1 MVWSRLRR
9 RRAEVTLPGPCGHH
23 RHTIR
28 TGRLLLYTPD
38 NLLDLAA
45 AAAAA
50 SDDQAQRWLGF
61 TPQQVVVDPEVRQ
74 ALTEMR
80 PGDRLIELSSLPGHL
95 TQPYEPQQ
103 REDSVLLVAVRLD
116 DGRYAGC
123 VDLAVGEGAIGGWL
137 APHSRGQ
144 GLGAELFGAGA
155 LLAHAHLGLDTVRAG
170 TEVGNTA
177 SRGALLRAGFI
188 PGEGPAQHTLADGRE
203 IDACWYRHLDG
214 PVSRCR
220 GAGQGKKETPTVTF
234 AHLTEPDQR

>member
-1 MVWSRLRR
+1 MLPF
-9 RRAEVTLPGPCGHH
+9 PGPCGHH

-45 AAAAA
+45 VAAAA
-50 SDDQAQRWLGF
+50 SDPQAQRWLGF
-61 TPQQVVVDPEVRQ
+61 TSQQVVEDPRVRQ

-80 PGDRLIELSSLPGHL
+80 PGDNHTVLSSLPGDAL
-95 TQPYEPQQ
+95 QPYEPQRQ
-103 REDSVLLVAVRLD
+103 KDSVLLVAVRLD

-123 VDLAVGEGAIGGWL
+123 VNLAVGEKAIGGWL

-170 TEVGNTA
+170 TEVENTA
-177 SRGALLRAGFI
+177 SRRALLRAGFV
-188 PGEGPAQHTLADGRE
+188 PGEGPDQHTLPDGRV
-203 IDACWYRHLDG
+203 IDACWFRHLDG
-214 PVSRCR
+214 PISQCG
-220 GAGQGKKETPTVTF
+220 GAGRRSRETPTVSF
-234 AHLTEPDQR
+234 GHLTEPG